1 MTFLVENEFLLT
13 QLVAPKLCVRNI
25 NFKIDSDFDFERGL
39 LLNSWVQIFIRIAH
53 ITRLHV
59 FILTENNSWTYSV
72 LYWPEPRF
80 WNLTKLLIPSW
91 RGGSGGHNALLHLL
105 MAPTQAPEIIFKD
118 SHFLANLMTCRVC
131 LKSFLNLI
139 FLT

>member
-59 FILTENNSWTYSV
+59 FILTENNC
-72 LYWPEPRF
+72 F
-80 WNLTKLLIPSW
+80 LLITMMSQVE
-91 RGGSGGHNALLHLL
+91 SC
-105 MAPTQAPEIIFKD
+105 ME
-118 SHFLANLMTCRVC
+118 
-131 LKSFLNLI
+131 LI
-139 FLT
+139 